1 MELVLLTVL
10 IAAEIVL
17 SVLTLKKGDDKSLWM
32 KNRTILKAAELL
44 LIVIVV
50 ILPIVN
56 LKWRYAFALT
66 LLGIRFVFGLII
78 WLIRRKKTV
87 GKIIKARAVV
97 SCVMSVIT
105 FAFMLVPA
113 FVFTDY
119 DGLPTTGEYTV
130 GQTAAILVDSERK
143 DPFETDGSMREVP
156 VHFYYPENVSEEL
169 PLIIFSHGAF
179 GYYQSNFSTYVELA
193 SNGYVVAALDHP
205 HHSFFTSDTDGN
217 TIIVDQTFIND
228 VMRVSNSEEPDQ
240 EKVNELTQSWLKLR
254 VDDEKFVL
262 DTIEEAKLNNTIGNA
277 WHCDNSND
285 IQNVVSIINIDKI
298 GIMGHSL
305 GGATAAKMGR
315 ERDDVD
321 TVIVLDGT
329 MFGEIKEVKDGKRVY
344 YSEPYP
350 IPIMDCTKEQDY
362 IAREDYEKEYGVPYV
377 NAYALENAK
386 EGKTVLFTNAEH
398 MDFTDLPL
406 ISPIL
411 GSMLGHGT
419 VDTKEMMTTVNGLV
433 LNWFDYYLKNEG
445 TLNIQ
450 EKY

>member
-1 MELVLLTVL
+1 MELLLLTVL

-17 SVLTLKKGDDKSLWM
+17 SVRTLKKGDDKSLWM

-44 LIVIVV
+44 LIVILV

-66 LLGIRFVFGLII
+66 LLGIRFVFGVII

-87 GKIIKARAVV
+87 GKRIKAKAVV
-97 SCVMSVIT
+97 SCVLSVIM
-105 FAFMLVPA
+105 FALMLVPA
-113 FVFTDY
+113 FVFADY

-130 GQTAAILVDSERK
+130 GQTAAILVDSERE

-179 GYYQSNFSTYVELA
+179 GYYQSNFSTYTELA

-205 HHSFFTSDTDGN
+205 HHSLFTSDTDGN

-228 VMRVSNSEEPDQ
+228 VMRISNSEEPDQ
-240 EKVNELTQSWLKLR
+240 EKANELTQSWLKLR

-262 DTIEEAKLNNTIGNA
+262 DTIEEAKVNNTIGNA

-329 MFGEIKEVKDGKRVY
+329 MFGEIKEFKDGKNVY
-344 YSEPYP
+344 YSEQYP
-350 IPIMDCTKEQDY
+350 IPILDCTKEQDY
-362 IAREDYEKEYGVPYV
+362 IAREDYKKEHGYLYA

-386 EGKTVLFTNAEH
+386 EGNTVRFTNAEH

-406 ISPIL
+406 ISPLL

-419 VDTKEMMTTVNGLV
+419 VDTAEMMTTVNGLI

-445 TLNIQ
+445 TVNFE